1 MLKIVYDYRY
11 KNIKKEFVMNNKSKK
26 INRATRQTKW
36 ELFKYRVKRII
47 TFPWRVCCAI
57 WNWLK
62 SIDVVGM
69 INLTL
74 LVIIILL
81 FTSLIVDFVRCRR
94 CPATRVV
101 NTPEEVVVVSGKRES
116 VNVANKQDDGRK
128 VTKRVFNT
136 TLPLKADKKT
146 NIKPKLKTVGV
157 AKPEIVKEASFAAD
171 ELPQQTLS
179 GDVIVDIS
187 PASPILSNGVKVNGN
202 LIIQNMRRYT
212 LPCDAKINGHL
223 FIRNVERL
231 YFCGS
236 FTVNGNIYVNR
247 QSSFGAL
254 PNGTKINGQIIL

>member
-1 MLKIVYDYRY
+1 M
-11 KNIKKEFVMNNKSKK
+11 NKSKK
-26 INRATRQTKW
+26 LNRAARRTRW
-36 ELFKYRVKRII
+36 ENFKYTLKRII

-74 LVIIILL
+74 LVVIILL
-81 FTSLIVDFVRCRR
+81 FSSLIVDLVRCRR
-94 CPATRVV
+94 CPDVKTVNNNKARVE
-101 NTPEEVVVVSGKRES
+101 TVVADSKNDSNVYKRKI
-116 VNVANKQDDGRK
+116 VKRK
-128 VTKRVFNT
+128 FNT
-136 TLPLKADKKT
+136 TLPLKADKQT
-146 NIKPKLKTVGV
+146 NIVPKLKTVGV
-157 AKPEIVKEASFAAD
+157 DKPQIVKELSFPSD
-171 ELPQQTLS
+171 ELPQQKLS

-187 PASPILSNGVKVNGN
+187 PASPILSNGVEINGN
-202 LIIQNMRRYT
+202 LIIQNMRKYT
-212 LPCDAKINGHL
+212 LPCDMKVNGHL

-231 YFCGS
+231 QFCGS